1 MLPVILKAVVEAAR
15 GGGGG
20 WEGSNNNKHLTTQKG
35 EDCRWEVLPEDSA
48 GADQVKK
55 RASASRDRC
64 AKAQRELLDFQ
75 PASV

>member
-1 MLPVILKAVVEAAR
+1 MLPVILKAVVEAAW
-15 GGGGG
+15 GGG
-20 WEGSNNNKHLTTQKG
+20 WEGSNNKKHLTTQKG
-35 EDCRWEVLPEDSA
+35 EDYRWEVLPEDST

>member
-1 MLPVILKAVVEAAR
+1 MPYLVEIMKSSINKEVVIKIGLKVVIIR
-15 GGGGG
+15 FFKKIK
-20 WEGSNNNKHLTTQKG
+20 S
-35 EDCRWEVLPEDSA
+35 WEVLPEDSA

-55 RASASRDRC
+55 RASSGRDRC